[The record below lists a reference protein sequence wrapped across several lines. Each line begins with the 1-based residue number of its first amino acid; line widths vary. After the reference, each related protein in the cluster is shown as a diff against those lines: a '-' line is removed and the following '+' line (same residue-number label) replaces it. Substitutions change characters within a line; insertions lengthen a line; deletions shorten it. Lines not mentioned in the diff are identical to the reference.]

1 MFNKGYG
8 HVGRPT
14 NAEVSNKKKKRIIII
29 SLVFVFVVGIS
40 IFLCFMFNN
49 GSFDLTSIM
58 GNSATNKAVKV
69 VNVSLNKY
77 SSGTLYLNK
86 NETYYIFC
94 NNGKTSKVLTE
105 KLNIQGYRTVNII
118 GGYFNYLL
126 RK

>member
-1 MFNKGYG
+1 MQITLQELIYKNN
-8 HVGRPT
+8 P
-14 NAEVSNKKKKRIIII
+14 NIIDIRNENE
-29 SLVFVFVVGIS
+29 F
-40 IFLCFMFNN
+40 
-49 GSFDLTSIM
+49 IM
-58 GNSATNKAVKV
+58 GTIP
-69 VNVSLNKY
+69 
-77 SSGTLYLNK
+77 SSKNIPAIKLEISPEKYLNK

>member
-1 MFNKGYG
+1 MQITLQELMYKNN
-8 HVGRPT
+8 P
-14 NAEVSNKKKKRIIII
+14 IIIDI
-29 SLVFVFVVGIS
+29 RNENEF
-40 IFLCFMFNN
+40 
-49 GSFDLTSIM
+49 IM
-58 GNSATNKAVKV
+58 GTIP
-69 VNVSLNKY
+69 
-77 SSGTLYLNK
+77 SSKNIPTIKLEISPEKYLNK

>member
-1 MFNKGYG
+1 MQITLQELMYKNN
-8 HVGRPT
+8 P
-14 NAEVSNKKKKRIIII
+14 NIIDIRNENEFLMGTIPSSKNIPAIKLEI
-29 SLVFVFVVGIS
+29 SPE
-40 IFLCFMFNN
+40 
-49 GSFDLTSIM
+49 
-58 GNSATNKAVKV
+58 K
-69 VNVSLNKY
+69 
-77 SSGTLYLNK
+77 YLNI

>member
-1 MFNKGYG
+1 MQITLQKLMYKNN
-8 HVGRPT
+8 P
-14 NAEVSNKKKKRIIII
+14 NIIDIRNENEFLMGTIPSSKNIPAIKLEI
-29 SLVFVFVVGIS
+29 SPE
-40 IFLCFMFNN
+40 
-49 GSFDLTSIM
+49 
-58 GNSATNKAVKV
+58 K
-69 VNVSLNKY
+69 
-77 SSGTLYLNK
+77 YLNK

>member
-1 MFNKGYG
+1 MQ
-8 HVGRPT
+8 
-14 NAEVSNKKKKRIIII
+14 IILQELMYKNNPNII
-29 SLVFVFVVGIS
+29 DIRNENEFLMGTIPSSKNIPAIKLEIS
-40 IFLCFMFNN
+40 PE
-49 GSFDLTSIM
+49 
-58 GNSATNKAVKV
+58 K
-69 VNVSLNKY
+69 
-77 SSGTLYLNK
+77 YLNK

>member
-1 MFNKGYG
+1 MQITLQELMYKNN
-8 HVGRPT
+8 P
-14 NAEVSNKKKKRIIII
+14 NIIDIRNENEFLMGTIPLSKNIPAIKLEI
-29 SLVFVFVVGIS
+29 SPE
-40 IFLCFMFNN
+40 
-49 GSFDLTSIM
+49 
-58 GNSATNKAVKV
+58 K
-69 VNVSLNKY
+69 
-77 SSGTLYLNK
+77 YLNK

>member
-1 MFNKGYG
+1 MQITLQELMYKNN
-8 HVGRPT
+8 P
-14 NAEVSNKKKKRIIII
+14 NIIDIRNENE
-29 SLVFVFVVGIS
+29 F
-40 IFLCFMFNN
+40 
-49 GSFDLTSIM
+49 IM
-58 GNSATNKAVKV
+58 GTIP
-69 VNVSLNKY
+69 
-77 SSGTLYLNK
+77 SSKNIPTIKLEISPEKYLNK

>member
-1 MFNKGYG
+1 MQITLQELIHKNN
-8 HVGRPT
+8 P
-14 NAEVSNKKKKRIIII
+14 IIIDIRNENEFLMGTIPSSKNIPAIKLEI
-29 SLVFVFVVGIS
+29 SPE
-40 IFLCFMFNN
+40 
-49 GSFDLTSIM
+49 
-58 GNSATNKAVKV
+58 K
-69 VNVSLNKY
+69 
-77 SSGTLYLNK
+77 YLNK

>member
-1 MFNKGYG
+1 MQITLQELMYKNN
-8 HVGRPT
+8 P
-14 NAEVSNKKKKRIIII
+14 NIIDIRNENEFLMGTIPSSKNIPAIKLEI
-29 SLVFVFVVGIS
+29 SPE
-40 IFLCFMFNN
+40 
-49 GSFDLTSIM
+49 
-58 GNSATNKAVKV
+58 K
-69 VNVSLNKY
+69 
-77 SSGTLYLNK
+77 YLNK

>member
-1 MFNKGYG
+1 MQITLQELMYKNN
-8 HVGRPT
+8 P
-14 NAEVSNKKKKRIIII
+14 NIIDIRNENE
-29 SLVFVFVVGIS
+29 F
-40 IFLCFMFNN
+40 
-49 GSFDLTSIM
+49 IM
-58 GNSATNKAVKV
+58 GTIP
-69 VNVSLNKY
+69 
-77 SSGTLYLNK
+77 SSKNIPAIKLEISPEKYLNK

>member
-1 MFNKGYG
+1 MQITLQELMYKNN
-8 HVGRPT
+8 P
-14 NAEVSNKKKKRIIII
+14 NIIDIRNENEFLMGSIPSSKNIPAIKLEI
-29 SLVFVFVVGIS
+29 SPE
-40 IFLCFMFNN
+40 
-49 GSFDLTSIM
+49 
-58 GNSATNKAVKV
+58 K
-69 VNVSLNKY
+69 
-77 SSGTLYLNK
+77 YLNK

>member
-1 MFNKGYG
+1 MQITLQELMYKNN
-8 HVGRPT
+8 P
-14 NAEVSNKKKKRIIII
+14 NIIDIRNENEFLMGTIPSSKNIPAIKLEI
-29 SLVFVFVVGIS
+29 SPEK
-40 IFLCFMFNN
+40 N
-49 GSFDLTSIM
+49 
-58 GNSATNKAVKV
+58 
-69 VNVSLNKY
+69 
-77 SSGTLYLNK
+77 LNK